1 MIGLFMLIINALT
14 MNDDRLETIGEKLRN
29 NINNVV
35 CKDIDKINLG
45 FITTNLFGSSYFYDV
60 IRSCIDYDILL
71 TDKEKEKIDVIFNK
85 SEYGRYCFS

>member
-1 MIGLFMLIINALT
+1 MNNDKRLKRIG
-14 MNDDRLETIGEKLRN
+14 DKLRN

-45 FITTNLFGSSYFYDV
+45 FVSTNLFGSSYFYDV

-71 TDKEKEKIDVIFNK
+71 TDKEKEKIDVIFNT
-85 SEYGRYCFS
+85 SEYGKYCFT

>member
-1 MIGLFMLIINALT
+1 MIGLFVLIINALT

-35 CKDIDKINLG
+35 CKDMDKINLG

>member
-1 MIGLFMLIINALT
+1 MLIINALT

-35 CKDIDKINLG
+35 CKDMDKINLG